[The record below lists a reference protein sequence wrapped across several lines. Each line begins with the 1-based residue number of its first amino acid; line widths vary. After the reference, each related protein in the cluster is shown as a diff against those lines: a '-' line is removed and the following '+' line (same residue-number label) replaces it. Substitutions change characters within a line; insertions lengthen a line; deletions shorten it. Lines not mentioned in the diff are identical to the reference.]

1 MANIFTNAINYL
13 GATLKQ
19 TTVPDFLR
27 DYQHASKI
35 FVGQDFELVP
45 KSGYLF
51 HVFFDININLSSSF
65 MKTSQ
70 TLTDLGLMV
79 KNTDLPRYNIEN
91 KLYNAYNRPN
101 LIQTKI
107 KYDNL
112 TINFHDDSMN
122 TVRNF
127 WYDYFNYYYR
137 DTDKSEQGYYLPY
150 KYNADPLG
158 SFGFTRRSESLENYL
173 RAIRI
178 YSLSRNSYSMYVLI
192 NPIIVN
198 FKHGEHDYFNTAS
211 SNMTNS
217 MTVAYENVLYSEGEV
232 SDNDIS
238 GYATLGRYDTRPS
251 PLNRLGVRKSIFG
264 RRGLVDTA
272 GSIIK
277 DITNGN
283 FISAIFKTA
292 TARQTFKGVNLGK
305 AAVNE
310 AKQLIT
316 IGATNAIT
324 GAITGQLQKAQPG
337 GRVVASPLSLDG
349 VVKNAY
355 NGIARDTGTL
365 ALLGTATLLNSIN
378 TPKKY
383 KQTPITQSNT
393 TNLKNNYNPGFPR
406 IPGAAA
412 TDSVPATLVTANERN
427 KVALPTN
434 QLNPDIRQT
443 PSDIRYD
450 INSID
455 RQIQASSVNSSYIE
469 KQITQNL
476 NELSTLNSQL
486 TAARSTNASQTVITD
501 LIAKIQSTT
510 AVKDENQ
517 SKLTELN
524 SEILSLRQQ
533 YNDSIKK
540 LNLLK

>member
-70 TLTDLGLMV
+70 ALTDLGLMV

>member
-1 MANIFTNAINYL
+1 
-13 GATLKQ
+13 
-19 TTVPDFLR
+19 
-27 DYQHASKI
+27 
-35 FVGQDFELVP
+35 
-45 KSGYLF
+45 
-51 HVFFDININLSSSF
+51 
-65 MKTSQ
+65 
-70 TLTDLGLMV
+70 
-79 KNTDLPRYNIEN
+79 
-91 KLYNAYNRPN
+91 
-101 LIQTKI
+101 
-107 KYDNL
+107 
-112 TINFHDDSMN
+112 
-122 TVRNF
+122 
-127 WYDYFNYYYR
+127 
-137 DTDKSEQGYYLPY
+137 
-150 KYNADPLG
+150 
-158 SFGFTRRSESLENYL
+158 
-173 RAIRI
+173 
-178 YSLSRNSYSMYVLI
+178 MYVLI